1 MQAIFKCE
9 VCSTHP
15 VLVNILENE
24 SQQKYYRDQI
34 LTPKT
39 LGMDEDFY
47 PIKNGKVVKQ
57 ICTFENVIYN
67 ILHLLHLKVLL
78 FQQMRE
84 ARMEELLS

>member
-1 MQAIFKCE
+1 MIFKTVEFNNGATNCWLLVQAIFKCE

-15 VLVNILENE
+15 VLRNILENE

-47 PIKNGKVVKQ
+47 PIKNGRVVKQ

-67 ILHLLHLKVLL
+67 IC
-78 FQQMRE
+78 FI
-84 ARMEELLS
+84 